1 MKARQYKKL
10 CKKSAGLIGFDKCDV
25 EDGIW
30 YVYWHCGGFE
40 NEWDSED
47 AWPWLVARFDGAVNV
62 MIDDNSEC
70 GISWKSGSEMEKTT
84 PKNVFAWASTER
96 W

>member
-10 CKKSAGLIGFDKCDV
+10 CKKSAGLIGFDKCCV

-30 YVYWHCGGFE
+30 YALWHCGGFE
-40 NEWDSED
+40 DEWDSED
-47 AWPWLVARFDGAVNV
+47 AWPWLASRYDAAVNIIV
-62 MIDDNSEC
+62 DDNSEC
-70 GISWKSGSEMEKTT
+70 GISWKSDREIKEVT
-84 PKNVFAWASTER
+84 PKNVFAWAANER